1 MGALAHPR
9 AATNTSLVK
18 ILAKRDPQ
26 ALFRLYAEV
35 EALVERRCTS
45 RKSEDRLMG
54 QRHSSEDATHF
65 GLSTRAR
72 PQGGGNLLA
81 HTLLYPALS
90 ADNTE
95 LIEQSRGPRTD
106 IREQKAQCR

>member
-72 PQGGGNLLA
+72 PQGGGVISL
-81 HTLLYPALS
+81 HTLYYTRRS
-90 ADNTE
+90 VQIT
-95 LIEQSRGPRTD
+95 QS
-106 IREQKAQCR
+106 